1 MGMSG
6 VRNRGLLKVVEF
18 DKVTATT
25 FTVLVI
31 LKLHL
36 HVLYAWIWMGKQ
48 SNRQMAKMA
57 ESFFPFDPFKKYS
70 D

>member
-1 MGMSG
+1 MSKSMGMSRVG
-6 VRNRGLLKVVEF
+6 NRGLLKVVEF

-36 HVLYAWIWMGKQ
+36 HVLYA
-48 SNRQMAKMA
+48 
-57 ESFFPFDPFKKYS
+57 
-70 D
+70 